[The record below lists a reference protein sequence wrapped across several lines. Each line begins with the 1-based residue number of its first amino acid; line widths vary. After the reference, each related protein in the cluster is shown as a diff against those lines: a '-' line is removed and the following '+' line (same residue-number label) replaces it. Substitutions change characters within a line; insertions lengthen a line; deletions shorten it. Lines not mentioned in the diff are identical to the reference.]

1 MENNREIFSAIPM
14 KTWRWLGVNETYLP
28 EEIQQLPQEQGSLA
42 HTIPNDV
49 KESAGTEENLTWK
62 RINVPAGKTL
72 DAAVVYR
79 MEQRTHILAYVAEG
93 STLNLTCV
101 QILPLH
107 KAHAGKVQIT
117 VSGDGRVNYTSVE
130 LGASETLTD
139 LRIDLEGDNAKAD
152 VASVYFGDY
161 NRKVDMN
168 YVIRQLGKNTEAN
181 MQVRGALKAKSQKI
195 FRGTLD
201 FVRGSKGSVGRER
214 EEVILLNGGIR
225 NRSVPLMLSGEDDVD
240 GHHAVS
246 VGRMDEEKLF
256 YLMSRG
262 LDLSEA
268 QRLVVEASF
277 VPILERITN
286 PSLKE
291 EIEDNIKER
300 ISDEQ

>member
-1 MENNREIFSAIPM
+1 MENNKEIFSAIPM

-268 QRLVVEASF
+268 QRLIVEASF

>member
-14 KTWRWLGVNETYLP
+14 KTWRWLGVNEAYLP
-28 EEIQQLPQEQGSLA
+28 EELQQLPQEQGSLA